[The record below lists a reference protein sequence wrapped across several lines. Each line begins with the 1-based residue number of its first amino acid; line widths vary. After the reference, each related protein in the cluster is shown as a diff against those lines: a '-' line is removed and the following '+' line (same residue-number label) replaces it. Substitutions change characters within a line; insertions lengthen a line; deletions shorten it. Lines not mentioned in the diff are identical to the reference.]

1 LVDHEEIH
9 NQCLSDDPMERIF
22 ALEQIKN
29 FFSSFPDKLK
39 AWNDLHIL
47 TKDESTNVRSSAA
60 KALGFAFSHVPDK
73 QQAWND
79 LHRLTGNESSSVR
92 YSSAQALGS
101 AFSHVPDKQQA
112 WNDLLR
118 LTNDGDMAVRSETV
132 EVLGS
137 VFFQVPDKRQAWSDL
152 YRLSEDF
159 NIEVRSKAAEA
170 LGSTFFHMPDKQKA
184 LKDLTKLTNAYD
196 MFVRPKAYHSLGRV
210 SIFMASQAET
220 DEDYKKKLEKA
231 IEFFETAAK
240 EGSSIRSNPAQ
251 FCLPFYRSFHSIIFK
266 KQEAKEEVNKYL
278 GEAKAAIEG
287 SESKKQ
293 LFEAVENLSKALK
306 EVQNLENMDLPE
318 MKSKL
323 NFYRIYCERAA
334 ELMKDTDEKA
344 PYATEVLRKALPI
357 LDRNLK
363 GLIEEIQEKAR
374 TAYRESI
381 KTATEEIAY
390 SICREVQEWE
400 IGSQEEM
407 ACNVENLIFT
417 LESNFLKISE
427 NQYIFNKIQQIREQ
441 KNVARQLAII
451 STIIPLIPKAYM
463 EQKIDEI
470 KNDIREV
477 SKKMDCLII
486 YLEPG
491 IKEEVEISVG
501 TEILGT
507 GVTHKITIP
516 LQEISY
522 SELKEDLEK
531 IAGTKINKL
540 SKLPGKLANKVK
552 GYLLLH
558 DKEDVLE
565 KLT

>member
-1 LVDHEEIH
+1 
-9 NQCLSDDPMERIF
+9 MERIF